1 VARLRDIMLGA
12 SNGSGQPGPAEPV
25 REAPESVELPP
36 ASSSSEEPPSVPWR
50 GEDEDTRLTV
60 SSAVRNNW
68 LVFLLPIV
76 FLVSAAVVAGML
88 RSPTYTAETRL
99 AVGGLD
105 ASSPAS
111 NSDFAA
117 AASSLAQ
124 TYGRS
129 IQGDAVVSAVARKTG
144 SSPEAVRAHIS
155 AFTVPST
162 PLFSVTATAGSP
174 GTAIALANLASRSL
188 SAAADDAT
196 RDLASPLLEQYRK
209 AELASQRIEREVRF
223 LQATG
228 QGEELVAA
236 KAKLAIAETRAA
248 SAREAFVAGEQRQQA
263 LAVPI
268 QIIERANSASS
279 DRFSVLQLWIFIALA
294 LGLIVGTAL
303 ALFRESRYLRF
314 IST

>member
-1 VARLRDIMLGA
+1 MVRLRDRIPGG
-12 SNGSGQPGPAEPV
+12 SNGGERLTPAAAPEKSEAMPPPPPSEPV
-25 REAPESVELPP
+25 R
-36 ASSSSEEPPSVPWR
+36 PPSWDGG
-50 GEDEDTRLTV
+50 GEDDSRLTV

-68 LVFLLPIV
+68 IVFLLPIV
-76 FLVSAAVVAGML
+76 ILVSAAVVAGLL

-129 IQGDAVVSAVARKTG
+129 IQGDAVVNAVARRTG

-174 GTAIALANLASRSL
+174 GTAIALANLASRALS
-188 SAAADDAT
+188 SAADSAT
-196 RDLASPLLEQYRK
+196 RDLASPLLARYRA
-209 AELASQRIEREVRF
+209 AEIARQRVEREVRF
-223 LQATG
+223 LEASG
-228 QGEELVAA
+228 VGEELVAA
-236 KAKLAIAETRAA
+236 KAKLAIAATRAT
-248 SAREAFVAGEQRQQA
+248 STREAFVAGEQRQQA

-279 DRFSVLQLWIFIALA
+279 DRFSVLELWVFIAVV
-294 LGLIVGTAL
+294 LGLILGTAL
-303 ALFRESRYLRF
+303 ALFRESRFLGYLP
-314 IST
+314 T